1 MKIAHV
7 VPALT
12 KGGGEKVAAEL
23 ANHASRAGHKITMI
37 VGWPVDPSLLRDKLL
52 TDVKVVC
59 VSKKLRSRTGRY
71 FVLILY
77 LYHKGIDMDRN
88 IRLCFFDLKT
98 QRQNGVVI
106 CTVIIHRDILYVII
120 IH

>member
-7 VPALT
+7 VPWPRW
-12 KGGGEKVAAEL
+12 GRKVAAEL

-59 VSKKLRSRTGRY
+59 VSKKLRSG
-71 FVLILY
+71 
-77 LYHKGIDMDRN
+77 
-88 IRLCFFDLKT
+88 
-98 QRQNGVVI
+98 
-106 CTVIIHRDILYVII
+106 
-120 IH
+120 